1 MELEDICKMYN
12 ISNIDYK
19 MFSLNDIAKNIIK
32 KHQREFIKN
41 VKDKKKIGKY
51 FYINS
56 KTFIKI
62 IHDTENDEC
71 KLIINMMTGKID
83 EKEDIFIKQ
92 IKLKELQLRYRI
104 QCEKTKQMEIQ
115 RDIKVLESSDRH
127 KQNCDKD
134 ILSDTSSCS
143 ENMSSSD
150 EDSDDKEDIEIITKK
165 HK

>member
-1 MELEDICKMYN
+1 
-12 ISNIDYK
+12 
-19 MFSLNDIAKNIIK
+19 
-32 KHQREFIKN
+32 
-41 VKDKKKIGKY
+41 
-51 FYINS
+51 
-56 KTFIKI
+56 
-62 IHDTENDEC
+62 
-71 KLIINMMTGKID
+71 MTGKID

-150 EDSDDKEDIEIITKK
+150 EDSDDKEDIEIITKNINNLYLRITLK
-165 HK
+165 NLKTI